1 MVVLPRLE
9 HTNNLYDLFRFSC
22 THCTSTA
29 TDILN
34 HNLLQ
39 VNRPNSRF
47 RELMAAQLSA
57 THPAESVDRASEVE
71 DVVEE
76 EVEENGESDAL
87 GDIREVNERTER
99 ESVAEIRA

>member
-1 MVVLPRLE
+1 MVVSPRPE
-9 HTNNLYDLFRFSC
+9 HTDSWYDLILSSC
-22 THCTSTA
+22 TYRTCNVA
-29 TDILN
+29 NILN

-57 THPAESVDRASEVE
+57 THPVESVERASETE

-76 EVEENGESDAL
+76 KGESEAV
-87 GDIREVNERTER
+87 GDVRELNERTER